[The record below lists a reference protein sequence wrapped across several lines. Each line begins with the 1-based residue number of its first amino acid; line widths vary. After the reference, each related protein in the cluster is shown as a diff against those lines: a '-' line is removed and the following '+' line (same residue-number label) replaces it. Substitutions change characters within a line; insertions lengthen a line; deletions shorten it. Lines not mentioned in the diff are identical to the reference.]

1 MARAKTLGKCF
12 EWANASVF
20 QRGTGT
26 CKMGGRVAVGEP
38 APIQIVFQNKS
49 GHPVQVTN
57 EFWVCPRLCKTF
69 TARYAGWMTIYRK
82 SCQTWR
88 LYVTRKFPVLEPLLL
103 FNLCLSKIGICL
115 RTNAWHHLRRTLIIA
130 QIPCNK
136 SARYLC
142 KFLPRVVR
150 LSDRGLVAAFR
161 SLLDPLS
168 LEIGSL
174 LAVPNQGS

>member
-1 MARAKTLGKCF
+1 MARAKTFGKCF

-57 EFWVCPRLCKTF
+57 EFWVCQRLCKTF

-88 LYVTRKFPVLEPLLL
+88 LYVTRKFSCSGASSSFQSV
-103 FNLCLSKIGICL
+103 FIKNRDLSKNECL
-115 RTNAWHHLRRTLIIA
+115 APLA
-130 QIPCNK
+130 QDADYCTDT
-136 SARYLC
+136 YLGHSWT
-142 KFLPRVVR
+142 VR
-150 LSDRGLVAAFR
+150 CV
-161 SLLDPLS
+161 
-168 LEIGSL
+168 
-174 LAVPNQGS
+174 

>member
-1 MARAKTLGKCF
+1 MIRGFLSLQPCAIHRSRPSFAGQYKLQAMEDTDRVARAKTLGKCF

-130 QIPCNK
+130 QIPT
-136 SARYLC
+136 
-142 KFLPRVVR
+142 
-150 LSDRGLVAAFR
+150 
-161 SLLDPLS
+161 LDTAGP
-168 LEIGSL
+168 
-174 LAVPNQGS
+174 